1 MSKRFTSTELWVEDW
16 FCEMPMEYKLY
27 WYYMLSK
34 CNHAGIFKVNTK
46 MFNNINECFINN
58 KIAFDFFNSDKKRIR
73 EINENVWL
81 IEDFFYYQ
89 YGKSFNI
96 KNRVHKSI
104 YDVYNQYNID
114 LTSIRGVIEFNLGDI
129 NESISVDNDR
139 VKDTYINSN
148 NINNNKE
155 NENLKNSNL
164 FRQPNIPTKEQV
176 WEFFQGVKGTKEMA
190 KAFYDKYDGLGW
202 FLNNS
207 PIVKWQSL
215 ANTFITNWNKIEEQR
230 KNKNSYNNEQ
240 PKVQTLRK
248 LPNSP
253 TPRYD

>member
-46 MFNNINECFINN
+46 MFNNINECSLNYETALN
-58 KIAFDFFNSDKKRIR
+58 YFNSDKKRIR
-73 EINENVWL
+73 VLNENLWF
-81 IEDFFYYQ
+81 IEDYFYYQ
-89 YGKSFNI
+89 YGESFNI

-114 LTSIRGVIEFNLGDI
+114 LTSIRGVIDLNIGDN
-129 NESISVDNDR
+129 NEVMCVDTDR
-139 VKDTYINSN
+139 VKDTNIISN

-155 NENLKNSNL
+155 SENLKNSNL
-164 FRQPNIPTKEQV
+164 FRQPNIPNKVQV
-176 WEFFQGVKGTKEMA
+176 WEFFKGAGATKEMA
-190 KAFYDKYDGLGW
+190 KAFYEKYEGTGW
-202 FLNNS
+202 FLNGS
-207 PIVKWQSL
+207 PIVKWQSVG
-215 ANTFITNWNKIEEQR
+215 NSFISTWNKIEEQ
-230 KNKNSYNNEQ
+230 KKAKSQ
-240 PKVQTLRK
+240 PQVLKVISPK
-248 LPNSP
+248 LASSP

>member
-1 MSKRFTSTELWVEDW
+1 MAKRFTSTELWVEDW

-34 CNHAGIFKVNTK
+34 CNHAGIFKVNTR
-46 MFNNINECFINN
+46 MFNNINDCNINN
-58 KIAFDFFNSDKKRIR
+58 KTALNFFNCDKKRIR

-104 YDVYNQYNID
+104 NEVYKQYNID
-114 LTSIRGVIEFNLGDI
+114 LTSIRGLVEVYIEDNI
-129 NESISVDNDR
+129 EVMCVDNDR
-139 VKDTYINSN
+139 VKDTYINTN

-164 FRQPNIPTKEQV
+164 FRQPNIPNKNQV
-176 WEFFQGVKGTKEMA
+176 WEFFSGAGGTKDMA
-190 KAFYDKYDGLGW
+190 KAFYDKHDGTGW
-202 FLNNS
+202 FINGS

-215 ANTFITNWNKIEEQR
+215 ANSFITNWNKIEEQR
-230 KNKNSYNNEQ
+230 KNKGISNNDQ
-240 PKVQTLRK
+240 SKVQTLRK
-248 LPNSP
+248 LPSSP
-253 TPRYD
+253 TPKYD

>member
-34 CNHAGIFKVNTK
+34 CNHAGIFKVNTR
-46 MFNNINECFINN
+46 MFNNINDCNVNN
-58 KIAFDFFNSDKKRIR
+58 KTAFDFFNSDKKRIR

-104 YDVYNQYNID
+104 YEVYNQYNIA
-114 LTSIRGVIEFNLGDI
+114 LTTIRGLNDVYIGDNIEDMC
-129 NESISVDNDR
+129 VDTDR
-139 VKDTYINSN
+139 VKDTYINTN

-155 NENLKNSNL
+155 TENLKNSNL
-164 FRQPNIPTKEQV
+164 FRQPNIPTKDQV
-176 WEFFQGVKGTKEMA
+176 WEFFHGAKATKEMA
-190 KAFYDKYDGLGW
+190 KAFYDKYDGTGW
-202 FLNNS
+202 FINGS
-207 PIVKWQSL
+207 PIVKWQAF
-215 ANTFITNWNKIEEQR
+215 ANNFITNWIKIEEQKKT
-230 KNKNSYNNEQ
+230 KNTFQQ
-240 PKVQTLRK
+240 PDPTKIKIK

>member
-34 CNHAGIFKVNTK
+34 CNHAGIFKVNTR
-46 MFNNINECFINN
+46 MFNNINDCNINN
-58 KIAFDFFNSDKKRIR
+58 KTAFDFFNSDKKRIR

-104 YDVYNQYNID
+104 YDVYNQYNIA
-114 LTSIRGVIEFNLGDI
+114 LTSIRGLVEVNIGDNI
-129 NESISVDNDR
+129 VDMCVDTDR
-139 VKDTYINSN
+139 VKDTYINTN

-155 NENLKNSNL
+155 TENFKNSNL
-164 FRQPNIPTKEQV
+164 FRQPKIPSKDQV
-176 WEFFQGVKGTKEMA
+176 WEFFSRNGATKDMA
-190 KAFYDKYDGLGW
+190 KSFYEKYEATGW
-202 FLNNS
+202 FLNGA
-207 PIVKWQSL
+207 PIINWNTL
-215 ANTFITNWNKIEEQR
+215 ASRFITNWNNLEASRKSPRVPETDNTKVKI
-230 KNKNSYNNEQ
+230 
-240 PKVQTLRK
+240 K
-248 LPNSP
+248 LK
-253 TPRYD
+253 

>member
-46 MFNNINECFINN
+46 MFNNINECNLN
-58 KIAFDFFNSDKKRIR
+58 HESALNYFNTDKSRIR
-73 EINENVWL
+73 VINDNVWF
-81 IEDFFYYQ
+81 IEDYFFYQ

-104 YDVYNQYNID
+104 YDVYYQYNIE
-114 LTSIRGVIEFNLGDI
+114 LTSIRGVLEFNIGDN
-129 NESISVDNDR
+129 NEVIGVDTDR

-155 NENLKNSNL
+155 SKNLKNSNL

-215 ANTFITNWNKIEEQR
+215 ANTFVTNWNKIEEQR

-240 PKVQTLRK
+240 PKIQTLRK

>member
-1 MSKRFTSTELWVEDW
+1 MPKRFTSTELWIEDW

-34 CNHAGIFKVNTK
+34 CNHAGIFKVNTR
-46 MFNNINECFINN
+46 MFNNINDCIINN
-58 KIAFDFFNSDKKRIR
+58 KTAFDFFNSDKKRIR

-104 YDVYNQYNID
+104 YEVYNQYNID
-114 LTSIRGVIEFNLGDI
+114 LTSIRGIVDFYIEDNIEDMC
-129 NESISVDNDR
+129 VDTDR
-139 VKDTYINSN
+139 VKDTYINN
-148 NINNNKE
+148 NKINNNKE
-155 NENLKNSNL
+155 IENLKNSNL

-176 WEFFQGVKGTKEMA
+176 WEFFHGAKATKEMA
-190 KAFYDKYDGLGW
+190 KAFYDKYDGTGW
-202 FLNNS
+202 FINGS
-207 PIVKWQSL
+207 PIVKWKSF
-215 ANTFITNWNKIEEQR
+215 ANNFITNWNKIEEQR
-230 KNKNSYNNEQ
+230 KAKPTFQQ
-240 PKVQTLRK
+240 PDPTKIKIK